1 MNFMVLALLQV
12 LIGIKVLIKVIFK
25 LTIVKL
31 VIGDLIM
38 ILKARSK
45 RLKFFLEK
53 ELSLFQCLAVIA
65 TVTTDV

>member
-1 MNFMVLALLQV
+1 M
-12 LIGIKVLIKVIFK
+12 
-25 LTIVKL
+25 
-31 VIGDLIM
+31 IGDLIM

-65 TVTTDV
+65 TVTTDVWVVSSLLWGGVREGSCKDIFCEGSEPL